1 MPGNPLARL
10 LVVTLGVWGSACS
23 TPSAPLSAP
32 TAPTSAPTASPPASI
47 ALSVKRA
54 DACIVSRPAA
64 WETAFARVTALP
76 EGTRF
81 GLGSPAVVG
90 PTVYGQINTADS
102 SGIARLDLGSGR
114 LEELVRFGADV
125 SGTASIAVSPPWL
138 AWTQGNST
146 RNLFDWTVYARNLE
160 SGETLTLATS
170 RRPDGAFLPGQ
181 QPVLSLRASQLAW
194 SQTLPGPGPQLGSE
208 LHVFDLAA
216 RRDKVLTTGRVSA
229 PVFSGRLLI
238 WGERN
243 PGGAYSFAA
252 VEALTL
258 APAPLPE
265 ALRVPGSIV
274 FLAGAKDWFAWSAE
288 GLMELNVWRF
298 DANERRQYRAPDI
311 RHYFQFMQL
320 AGGYLLWYSGVGS
333 AILDLESGALVDV
346 SGSLAGGDD
355 LIVMEQP
362 SRPPAKK
369 GEIVA
374 SRVSA
379 ARPSGLPGLGECRRS

>member
-1 MPGNPLARL
+1 MRGSRLGRL
-10 LVVTLGVWGSACS
+10 LLVTLGVWSSACS
-23 TPSAPLSAP
+23 TPSVPLAAPS
-32 TAPTSAPTASPPASI
+32 ASPSPPMAM
-47 ALSVKRA
+47 SVKRA
-54 DACIVSRPAA
+54 DACIVSTPAA
-64 WETAFARVTALP
+64 WDTAFGRVTALP

-90 PTVYGQINTADS
+90 TTVYGQINTADS
-102 SGIARLDLGSGR
+102 SGIARLDLASGR
-114 LEELVRFGADV
+114 VLELVQFGPDV
-125 SGTASIAVSPPWL
+125 SGTASIAVSTPWL

-146 RNLFDWTVYARNLE
+146 RNVFDWTVYARNLE

-181 QPVLSLRASQLAW
+181 QPVLSVRGSLLAW
-194 SQTLPGPGPQLGSE
+194 SQALLGPGPQFGSE
-208 LHVFDLAA
+208 LHVFDLTA
-216 RRDKVLTTGRVSA
+216 RRDRVLATGRVSE

-243 PGGAYSFAA
+243 ASGAYSFAA
-252 VEALTL
+252 VEAPTL

-265 ALRVPGSIV
+265 ALRGPGSIV

-288 GLMELNVWRF
+288 GLMELNVWRV
-298 DANERRQYRAPDI
+298 DSTDRRQYRAPDI
-311 RHYFQFMQL
+311 KHYFQFMQL
-320 AGGYLLWYSGVGS
+320 TGGYLLWYSGVSS

-346 SGSLAGGDD
+346 SGSLAGGED